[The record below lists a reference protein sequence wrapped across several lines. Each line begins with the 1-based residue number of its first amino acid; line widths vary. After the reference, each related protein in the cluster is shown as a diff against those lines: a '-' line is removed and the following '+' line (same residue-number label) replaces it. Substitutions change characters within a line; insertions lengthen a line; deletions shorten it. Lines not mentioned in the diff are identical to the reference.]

1 MAYKGRAIDG
11 NAQFQVLLWVH
22 DRVPHLRV
30 ESNYKF
36 MLPERKFELD
46 VAIPAVMIGIEVDG
60 LLPGARGR
68 ASTPPEPTFEDR
80 VKDLEAAC
88 RGWRVFRVAT
98 DQVEDGTAFD
108 YLERIFRRYL

>member
-1 MAYKGRAIDG
+1 MAYRAKG
-11 NAQFQVLLWVH
+11 NAQYQTFLWVQ
-22 DRVPHLRV
+22 DRVRHLKV

-36 MLPERKFELD
+36 MHPEREFELD

-60 LLPGARGR
+60 LLPGVGGGHQRRLAYIQ
-68 ASTPPEPTFEDR
+68 DR